1 MGVASTWQVPYWYHF
16 MKTIQVYLVFNSF
29 KMLGESNF
37 LWEKAGCILKH
48 PLGSW
53 HLICSP
59 CPDDDKLFIARAR
72 ACCDPNPPTY
82 CSNRVARQT
91 KSCFIL
97 FINREEGGVAGAGAR
112 MGRVV
117 ASKCDPYY
125 VWHTQISTIQECMQT
140 ANLRQNVN
148 SWYLVTNANKFWN
161 QSWEM
166 WNKKSN
172 P

>member
-1 MGVASTWQVPYWYHF
+1 

-37 LWEKAGCILKH
+37 CERKLVVFWNTLLEVGISFAALAPTMTSCSSPSSTRLLW
-48 PLGSW
+48 PQST
-53 HLICSP
+53 HLLFQPSAAA
-59 CPDDDKLFIARAR
+59 DKIVFYSVYQPGRR
-72 ACCDPNPPTY
+72 
-82 CSNRVARQT
+82 
-91 KSCFIL
+91 
-97 FINREEGGVAGAGAR
+97 GVAGAGAR

-125 VWHTQISTIQECMQT
+125 VWHTHISTIQECMQT

-148 SWYLVTNANKFWN
+148 SWYLATNANKLWN
-161 QSWEM
+161 QSWKK
-166 WNKKSN
+166 WNKKSS

>member
-1 MGVASTWQVPYWYHF
+1 MTLWKPFKSTLSSIVLKCLEKVISVRESWLYFETPSW
-16 MKTIQVYLVFNSF
+16 KRNLVVFWNTLLEVGISF
-29 KMLGESNF
+29 AALAPTMTS
-37 LWEKAGCILKH
+37 
-48 PLGSW
+48 
-53 HLICSP
+53 CSSP
-59 CPDDDKLFIARAR
+59 GRAR
-72 ACCDPNPPTY
+72 VVTPIHPPIVPTEWLGRQ
-82 CSNRVARQT
+82 NRV
-91 KSCFIL
+91 L
-97 FINREEGGVAGAGAR
+97 FCLSTQGRRRRGVGAR

-117 ASKCDPYY
+117 ASKRDPYY
-125 VWHTQISTIQECMQT
+125 VWLAHISTIQECMQT

>member
-16 MKTIQVYLVFNSF
+16 MKIIQAYLVFNSF
-29 KMLGESNF
+29 EMLGESKTWLYF
-37 LWEKAGCILKH
+37 ETPSWKLASHLQPLPRRWQAVHRPGARVLWPQSTHL
-48 PLGSW
+48 LFQQSGSA
-53 HLICSP
+53 
-59 CPDDDKLFIARAR
+59 DKIVFYSVYQPGRR
-72 ACCDPNPPTY
+72 
-82 CSNRVARQT
+82 
-91 KSCFIL
+91 
-97 FINREEGGVAGAGAR
+97 GAEGAR